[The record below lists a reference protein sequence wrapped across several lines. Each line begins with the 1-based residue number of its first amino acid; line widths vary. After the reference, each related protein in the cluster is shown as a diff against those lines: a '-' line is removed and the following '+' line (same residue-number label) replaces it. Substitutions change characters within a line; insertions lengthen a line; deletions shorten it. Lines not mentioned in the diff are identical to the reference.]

1 MYEIQV
7 EAGWKLNHVEGSHHI
22 LIKEG
27 SDVHLSMPV
36 HKGRDMGIGLLKKLI
51 ARAGLTNQ
59 EYIDIFYEFDR

>member
-1 MYEIQV
+1 M
-7 EAGWKLNHVEGSHHI
+7 NHVEGSHHI

-27 SDVHLSMPV
+27 SDVHLSVPV
-36 HKGRDMGIGLLKKLI
+36 HKGKDLGIGLLKKLI

>member
-1 MYEIQV
+1 LFAAV
-7 EAGWKLNHVEGSHHI
+7 FKVHHVEGSHHI

-27 SDVHLSMPV
+27 SDVHLSVPV
-36 HKGRDMGIGLLKKLI
+36 HKGKDLGIGLLKKLI